1 MSTHDDTQ
9 SFIIFSA
16 VLGAL
21 VFFTFFIMVMANLFS
36 PASDTLADPLVVAQ
50 QQERLMPVGRSR
62 VAE

>member
-1 MSTHDDTQ
+1 MSTNDDTQ
-9 SFIIFSA
+9 SYIVFAA

-21 VFFTFFIMVMANLFS
+21 VIFTFFIMLIANIFS

>member
-9 SFIIFSA
+9 SFIIFA
-16 VLGAL
+16 VVLGAL
-21 VFFTFFIMVMANLFS
+21 VIFTFFIMLMANIYS

-62 VAE
+62 IAE